1 MEVTQTQAQGL
12 KREFKI
18 VLPAADIAQR
28 VDGQLAEIKAKAQ
41 IPGFRPG
48 KVPVSHL
55 KRLYGRSIMADAVQE
70 AVNEANRKI
79 VEENELRLAGGPKV
93 IFQNDDKDLENIFET
108 QSDFVFTVALE
119 VLPKI
124 EVRGFDGI
132 EIERLVAEVA
142 PSDIGQVVTR
152 LAETNRSYTPK
163 GGEAAA
169 EEGDK
174 ATLNFTGTIDG
185 EPFEGG
191 SGQDVDVVL
200 GSGSFLP
207 GFEAQIAGMKAG
219 ERRTITVTFPDNY
232 SAAKL
237 AGKAALFD
245 VALNSVAA
253 PGKIEIGDELATGL
267 GFEDLAKL
275 KEGIRANIE
284 REYLAASRAKWKRD
298 LLDALDKKFL
308 FEVPESM
315 VTHEFEAVWQQISAE
330 RRETGRSYEEDQTTE
345 EAERADC
352 QKIAE
357 RRVRLGLLLAEIGE
371 SAKIKVTDDEIA
383 QAVARRARAFP
394 ADGKVVFDYYRKNPQ
409 ALAEVRAP
417 LFEEKVVDYII
428 SKVKLTDK
436 LVSKDELLNAHT
448 SEDKDMKDSSSPEAV
463 QS

>member
-1 MEVTQTQAQGL
+1 MEVTQTQADGL

-18 VLPAADIAQR
+18 VLPAAEIAQR

-79 VEENELRLAGGPKV
+79 VEENELRLAVSPKV
-93 IFQNDDKDLENIFET
+93 AFQNNDKDLEQIFET

-124 EVRGFDGI
+124 EVPGLEAI
-132 EIERLVAEVA
+132 EIERLVAEVS
-142 PSDIGQVVTR
+142 PSDIDQVLTR

-163 GGEAAA
+163 EEEAVA
-169 EEGDK
+169 EAGDK
-174 ATLNFTGTIDG
+174 ATLNFAGTIDG
-185 EPFEGG
+185 EPFDGG
-191 SGQDVDVVL
+191 SGQDLDVVL

-207 GFEAQIAGMKAG
+207 GFEAQIEGMKPG
-219 ERRTITVTFPDNY
+219 ERRTINVTFPDTYNP
-232 SAAKL
+232 AKL
-237 AGKAALFD
+237 AGKAAIFD
-245 VALNSVAA
+245 VTLNSVAA
-253 PGKIEIGDELATGL
+253 PGKIEIGEELATGL

-275 KEGIRANIE
+275 KDGIRANVE

-298 LLDALDKKFL
+298 LLDALDKNFL

-315 VTHEFEAVWQQISAE
+315 VAQEFEAVWQQIAAE
-330 RRETGRSYEEDQTTE
+330 RRQAGRSYEEDQTTE
-345 EAERADC
+345 EAERADS
-352 QKIAE
+352 QKLAE

-371 SAKIKVTDDEIA
+371 RAKIKVTDDEIA

-394 ADGKVVFDYYRKNPQ
+394 GDGKVVFDYYRKNPQ

-428 SKVKLTDK
+428 TKVKLTDK
-436 LVSKDELLNAHT
+436 TVSKDELLNTHN
-448 SEDKDMKDSSSPEAV
+448 SEDKDKKDSSSPEAV

>member
-1 MEVTQTQAQGL
+1 MEVTQTQAEGL

-18 VLPAADIAQR
+18 VLPAADVAQR

-48 KVPVSHL
+48 KVPISHL

-70 AVNEANRKI
+70 AVKEANRKI
-79 VEENELRLAGGPKV
+79 VEENELRLAGSPKV
-93 IFQNDDKDLENIFET
+93 VFQDHDKGLEQIFEA

-124 EVRGFDGI
+124 DPPSLEGI
-132 EIERLVAEVA
+132 EIERLVAEVS
-142 PSDIGQVVTR
+142 PNDVEQMLTR
-152 LAETNRSYTPK
+152 LAETNRSYVPK
-163 GGEAAA
+163 GEEAIADP
-169 EEGDK
+169 GDK
-174 ATLNFTGTIDG
+174 ATLNFAGTIDG
-185 EPFEGG
+185 EAFDGG
-191 SGQDVDVVL
+191 SGKDVDVVL

-207 GFEAQIAGMKAG
+207 GFETQIEGMKPG
-219 ERRTITVTFPDNY
+219 ERRTINVTFPDNY
-232 SAAKL
+232 SAPKL
-237 AGKAALFD
+237 AGKVAQFD
-245 VALNSVAA
+245 VTLNSVAA
-253 PGKIEIGDELATGL
+253 PGKIEIGDELAKSL
-267 GFEDLAKL
+267 GFDDLAKL

-284 REYLAASRAKWKRD
+284 REYLAASRVKWKRD

-315 VTHEFEAVWQQISAE
+315 VAQEFEAVWQQITAE
-330 RRETGRSYEEDQTTE
+330 RRETGRSYEEDRTTE

-371 SAKIKVTDDEIA
+371 SAKIKVTDAEIA
-383 QAVARRARAFP
+383 EAVARRARAFP
-394 ADGKVVFDYYRKNPQ
+394 GEGKAVFDYYRKNPQ

-436 LVSKDELLNAHT
+436 TVSKDELLNAQNG
-448 SEDKDMKDSSSPEAV
+448 EDKDGKNGSAPEAV
-463 QS
+463 HG